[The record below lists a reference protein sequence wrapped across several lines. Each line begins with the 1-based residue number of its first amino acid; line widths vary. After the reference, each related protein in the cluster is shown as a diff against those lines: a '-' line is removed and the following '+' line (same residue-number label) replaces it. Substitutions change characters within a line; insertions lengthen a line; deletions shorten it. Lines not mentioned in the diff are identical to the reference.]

1 MMNMHVRH
9 EVKAHLAPHIEYM
22 YLREGGTYLCLSMY
36 SVRRIFGKFHFFSF
50 YREKIHHTTS
60 YTYLPYLPFILVFA
74 FEREKREVYIFGVR
88 TEFESC
94 QIIGRSHPTLI
105 F

>member
-9 EVKAHLAPHIEYM
+9 GVKAHFAPHIEYM
-22 YLREGGTYLCLSMY
+22 YLPPKVRRNLGMRMC

-50 YREKIHHTTS
+50 YREKSHHTTS
-60 YTYLPYLPFILVFA
+60 YRCLPTSYLPTLPFMLVFT

-88 TEFESC
+88 TEFE
-94 QIIGRSHPTLI
+94 L
-105 F
+105 